1 MDKQVILIVDDEA
14 LNLSVLMSL
23 LKHTYSVRA
32 CKTGEDALATIG
44 AGLIPDLILLDIVM
58 PGIDGFTVLKKL
70 QDSPKTKEIP
80 VIFISALDSF
90 MDEEKGFE
98 LGAVDYIA
106 KPFRA
111 AIVMMRVKAQL
122 ELKQARDILKN
133 QNQWLETE
141 IRRRMKE
148 SRLIQE
154 ASLIALTQL
163 VETRDQNTG
172 NHILRTHKY
181 MEVLARYLQKN
192 EKYAEAL
199 CEKNLQRMVKASPL
213 HDIGKIGIPDCILLK
228 PERLTKEEF
237 EIIKT
242 HTSIGGEAF
251 QRVINQSLKI
261 DSGQTNSEKESS
273 LEYLE
278 EAGNIAKHHHER
290 WDGTGYPDGLA
301 GEEIPLS
308 ARLMAFAD
316 VFDALTTERPYKNAW
331 TMEETMEYMLEQKG
345 KHFDPDVVEAFIK
358 QKANFEKILYTLSDD
373 IFV

>member
-1 MDKQVILIVDDEA
+1 MDDEA

-90 MDEEKGFE
+90 IDEEKGFE

-181 MEVLARYLQKN
+181 MEVMARYLQKN

-373 IFV
+373 IFE